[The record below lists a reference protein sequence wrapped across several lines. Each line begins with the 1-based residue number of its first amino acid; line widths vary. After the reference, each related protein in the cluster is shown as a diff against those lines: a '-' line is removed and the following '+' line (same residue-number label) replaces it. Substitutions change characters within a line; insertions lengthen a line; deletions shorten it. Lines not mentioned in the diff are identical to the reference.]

1 MADYLRSA
9 FEILQKPLTPT
20 SERKIDSEI
29 LEAEKQAR
37 EATYQYYPGSDD
49 SDDSSSEESSAP
61 SVLKQD
67 GTTSPP
73 IVGLGP
79 PPMPTNASTDVQQML
94 TAWYYAGY
102 YAGLYA
108 GKNIRNS

>member
-1 MADYLRSA
+1 MATDLIRSA
-9 FEILQKPLTPT
+9 FELLSKPLTAE
-20 SERKIDSEI
+20 SEQQIDFYI
-29 LEAEKQAR
+29 DKFDTDAR

-49 SDDSSSEESSAP
+49 SSSDEEEDEP
-61 SVLKQD
+61 VSVKD

-73 IVGLGP
+73 LVGLGP
-79 PPMPTNASTDVQQML
+79 PPMPPNATSDVQQML

-108 GKNIRNS
+108 GKNDRNS